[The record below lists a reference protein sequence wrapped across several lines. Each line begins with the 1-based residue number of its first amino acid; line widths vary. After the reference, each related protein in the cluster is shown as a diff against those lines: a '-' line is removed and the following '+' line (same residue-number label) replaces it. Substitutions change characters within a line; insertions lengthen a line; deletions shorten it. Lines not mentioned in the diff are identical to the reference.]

1 MQKTWHIRKIK
12 LKVDNSV
19 NKCVNAV
26 LAEAYHYWCGI
37 DAHL

>member
-1 MQKTWHIRKIK
+1 MQKKHGIYVK
-12 LKVDNSV
+12 LNLKWITVLTN
-19 NKCVNAV
+19 VNAV